1 MGAILLEY
9 KDYSDMIPR
18 NKSVYVV
25 KVPVKAVA
33 GPLES
38 KTAEALSTKEQGL
51 TAEDLIGTKVVFVCS
66 L

>member
-33 GPLES
+33 G
-38 KTAEALSTKEQGL
+38 
-51 TAEDLIGTKVVFVCS
+51 
-66 L
+66 